1 MTGSTPDVYTL
12 DEIARAV
19 GVPAETVRGAV
30 TSGELRPWRES
41 YFAEGDILRLVSTL
55 RSVAVITVP
64 LEGPR
69 GLFIERPANTG
80 GRGRFPLLASVG
92 MHAMLLGVALW
103 LTAGAPQTAPSP
115 VVPEPP
121 RLVFLSLPGIGGGGG
136 GSGARQKKPA
146 ARIERESGLKARV
159 SAPPATLTRTAS
171 EAATEERPTPAAAPA
186 LVEKAPEPLPS
197 RSVVAPIV
205 VTASATKDRT
215 GVVEPAPAQASRE
228 GTGTGGR
235 AGGGQGQGLGDGA
248 GSGLGEGSGGGTGGG
263 PYRAGSGIQ
272 PPRLLREVKADYT
285 EAARRQRLSGD
296 VVLEI
301 VVTRDGRV
309 GNVTVLH
316 GLGLGLDQQAI
327 AAVRQW
333 QFAPARRL
341 GEPVD
346 VVVEVAVEFKLR

>member
-1 MTGSTPDVYTL
+1 MAGSTPDVYTL

-19 GVPAETVRGAV
+19 GVPADTVRAAIRA
-30 TSGELRPWRES
+30 GELRPCRDT
-41 YFAEGDILRLVSTL
+41 YFAERDVVRLAATL
-55 RSVAVITVP
+55 RSVAVVTRP
-64 LEGPR
+64 LNAPR
-69 GLFIERPANTG
+69 GLFTERLAAQE
-80 GRGRFPLLASVG
+80 RGFPLLASIG
-92 MHAMLLGVALW
+92 LHAVLLAAALW
-103 LTAGAPQTAPSP
+103 LTAGTSHTAPRP
-115 VVPEPP
+115 VMPEPP
-121 RLVFLSLPGIGGGGG
+121 RLVFLSLPGVGGGGG
-136 GSGARQKKPA
+136 GSGARQKTPA
-146 ARIERESGLKARV
+146 ARIERASGLKASTSV
-159 SAPPATLTRTAS
+159 P
-171 EAATEERPTPAAAPA
+171 EAALARAAFEKTAEPPPTPAAIAPA
-186 LVEKAPEPLPS
+186 VVEKAPEPLPS
-197 RSVVAPIV
+197 RAVVAPIV
-205 VTASATKDRT
+205 LTAADSRDRA
-215 GVVEPAPAQASRE
+215 GVVDRPATDETVRE

-235 AGGGQGQGLGDGA
+235 SGAGQGQGIGDGA
-248 GSGLGEGSGGGTGGG
+248 GSGLGDGSGGGTGGG

-285 EAARRQRLSGD
+285 EDARRKRLSGD

-309 GNVTVLH
+309 GNISVLR

>member
-19 GVPAETVRGAV
+19 GVPAETVRAAV
-30 TSGELRPWRES
+30 TSGELLPWRDS
-41 YFAEGDILRLVSTL
+41 YFAERDVLRLVSTL
-55 RSVAVITVP
+55 RSVAVVSRP
-64 LEGPR
+64 LEPPR
-69 GLFIERPANTG
+69 GLFIEQPATA

-92 MHAMLLGVALW
+92 AHVMLLGVALW

-115 VVPEPP
+115 VTPEPP
-121 RLVFLSLPGIGGGGG
+121 RLVFLSLPGVGGGGG
-136 GSGARQKKPA
+136 GSGAKQKKPA
-146 ARIERESGLKARV
+146 ARLERASGLKASV
-159 SAPPATLTRTAS
+159 SAPPAVLTRNDSNT
-171 EAATEERPTPAAAPA
+171 ATEPPSTPATPVPT

-197 RSVVAPIV
+197 RAVVAPIV
-205 VTASATKDRT
+205 VTASQSRDRI
-215 GVVEPAPAQASRE
+215 GVVEPAPAEVSRE

-235 AGGGQGQGLGDGA
+235 AGGGQGQGIGDGV

-285 EAARRQRLSGD
+285 EEARRKRVSGD
-296 VVLEI
+296 VLLEI

-309 GNVTVLH
+309 GNVSVLR
-316 GLGLGLDQQAI
+316 GLGQGLDQQAI

-333 QFAPARRL
+333 QFAPARRQ

-346 VVVEVAVEFKLR
+346 VIVEVAVEFKLR